1 MDSPDAEA
9 FLDNNSKQFALSAVE
24 AAKTANHMISIKI
37 TGLCSMSLLL
47 RYNHSVL
54 LRDKIWKEYSE
65 DGKISAAKLLEAF
78 QSIYSGTT

>member
-1 MDSPDAEA
+1 M
-9 FLDNNSKQFALSAVE
+9 
-24 AAKTANHMISIKI
+24 SI
-37 TGLCSMSLLL
+37 LL

-54 LRDKIWKEYSE
+54 LRDKIWREYSE